1 MLSKQLSQLRF
12 THLGSLCL
20 LALVACQ
27 PVTISHVGRI
37 DFERYRSVYV
47 EPISLSGNTVFPD
60 LDTGTQL
67 YLVDELR
74 LISGFRTVNAVSTL
88 QADTILA
95 VTMQVDADED
105 FETGDVEYR
114 AEVSFQLLSARG
126 GLIASETFVSRD
138 ADLLEAQQDALDEIA
153 LFFLKP
159 YRI

>member
-1 MLSKQLSQLRF
+1 M
-12 THLGSLCL
+12 
-20 LALVACQ
+20 
-27 PVTISHVGRI
+27 
-37 DFERYRSVYV
+37 

-74 LISGFRTVNAVSTL
+74 SISGFRTVNAVSTL

-95 VTMQVDADED
+95 VMMQVDADED

-114 AEVSFQLLSARG
+114 AEVSFQLLSAG
-126 GLIASETFVSRD
+126 GRLIASETFVSRD
-138 ADLLEAQQDALDEIA
+138 ADLLEAQEDALDEIA